1 MERLQKRIATS
12 GYCSRRKAEELIQ
25 KGLVEVNGEVITKLG
40 TTVKPGDIITVEG
53 NILDNSKAYEYYL
66 LNKPKGVVTTTNDEK
81 GRNTVIDLIETNT
94 RIYPV
99 GRLDYDTT
107 GALILTNDGNLA
119 NLLMRPDSQV
129 DKTYIAKVKGIV
141 QIPDIQKLR
150 NGIIIDGVKT
160 KKASVRLKSVDK
172 KKETSTVVLT
182 IHEGKNR
189 ERKGGFY
196 EVSDECRMVEGSRYP
211 CCKDDVPDR
220 RSSDRDPDA
229 RWYCG
234 LDGSWQ
240 CNYRGRR
247 CIPRYQPCRSAG
259 AGEGG

>member
-160 KKASVRLKSVDK
+160 KKTK
-172 KKETSTVVLT
+172 
-182 IHEGKNR
+182 
-189 ERKGGFY
+189 
-196 EVSDECRMVEGSRYP
+196 C
-211 CCKDDVPDR
+211 
-220 RSSDRDPDA
+220 
-229 RWYCG
+229 
-234 LDGSWQ
+234 
-240 CNYRGRR
+240 
-247 CIPRYQPCRSAG
+247 
-259 AGEGG
+259 

>member
-1 MERLQKRIATS
+1 MERLQKYIAS
-12 GYCSRRKAEELIQ
+12 CGIASRRKAEELITEGKVQ
-25 KGLVEVNGEVITKLG
+25 VNGRKVTELG
-40 TTVKPGDIITVEG
+40 VKINPQKDKVKVNGQLLAQEKSV
-53 NILDNSKAYEYYL
+53 YYL

-81 GRNTVIDLIETNT
+81 GRNTVIDLIETNA

-182 IHEGKNR
+182 IHEGKNH
-189 ERKGGFY
+189 
-196 EVSDECRMVEGSRYP
+196 
-211 CCKDDVPDR
+211 
-220 RSSDRDPDA
+220 
-229 RWYCG
+229 
-234 LDGSWQ
+234 
-240 CNYRGRR
+240 
-247 CIPRYQPCRSAG
+247 
-259 AGEGG
+259 